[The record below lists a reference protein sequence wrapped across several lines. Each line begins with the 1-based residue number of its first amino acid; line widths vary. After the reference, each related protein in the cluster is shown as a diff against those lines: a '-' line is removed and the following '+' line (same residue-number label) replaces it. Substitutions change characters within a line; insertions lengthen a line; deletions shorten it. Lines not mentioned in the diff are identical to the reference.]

1 MKQIVKN
8 FNNLIKKTIL
18 NVQNK
23 TNIKSKVSNFNKYLI
38 TLIGLLFVY
47 LFFLLIPLLYDKDWI
62 QNNIESK
69 IFSEFNINISTSAD
83 ISYRILPSPHFL
95 IKDSKILIENDKSK
109 KSIADVK
116 NLKVFFSQKNFFD
129 KEKMILTKLNIDNAN
144 FSLLRNEIKI
154 LNNHNNQLSNK
165 KIKINKSNIFFKDN
179 LNEVISIIK
188 INEAILFFDDEEE
201 LNLFNLKG
209 NVFGTSFTIE
219 LKNKNDSLTTKEIN
233 FKTKSLK
240 LNIFNKSIVENNN
253 INSGSNIISFLNT
266 TIRTKYN
273 IKEKIITF
281 TNDNSRLNNSKINY
295 KGELSI
301 NPFDLDLNI
310 NLGKYKISKLFTL
323 NTILKEFLK
332 TELLFNENLTLR
344 LSILAETNALDEI
357 FQNAKINFNIV
368 NGKINLDNS
377 TFINNKIGLLQLNK
391 SNLFLKNNALILN
404 TNISVTIKDSK
415 ALFSSL
421 NTNKK
426 SRKEIKNILV
436 NLDYN
441 FLNNEIKFNQVKVD
455 NNVIVKD
462 NFLNVMDG
470 FNDNNFNN
478 LTKSRRL
485 LNELLNLYEG

>member
-18 NVQNK
+18 NAQNK

-47 LFFLLIPLLYDKDWI
+47 LFYLLIPLLYDKDWI

-69 IFSEFNINISTSAD
+69 IFSEFKINISTSAD

-154 LNNHNNQLSNK
+154 LNNHNYQLSNK

-233 FKTKSLK
+233 FKAKSLK

-253 INSGSNIISFLNT
+253 INSGKNIISFLNT

-273 IKEKIITF
+273 IKEKLITF
-281 TNDNSRLNNSKINY
+281 TNDNSGLNNSKINY

>member
-18 NVQNK
+18 NAQNK

-69 IFSEFNINISTSAD
+69 IFSEFKINISTSAD

-116 NLKVFFSQKNFFD
+116 NLKVFLSQKNFFD

-179 LNEVISIIK
+179 LNEVITIIK

-253 INSGSNIISFLNT
+253 INSGTNIISFLNT

-455 NNVIVKD
+455 NNIIVKD

>member
-18 NVQNK
+18 NAQNK

-47 LFFLLIPLLYDKDWI
+47 LFYLLIPLLYDKDWI

-69 IFSEFNINISTSAD
+69 IFSEFKINISTSAD

-116 NLKVFFSQKNFFD
+116 NLKVFLSQKNFFD

-154 LNNHNNQLSNK
+154 LNNHNNQFSNK

-179 LNEVISIIK
+179 LNEVITIIK

-253 INSGSNIISFLNT
+253 INSGTNIISFLNT

-455 NNVIVKD
+455 NNIIVKD

>member
-154 LNNHNNQLSNK
+154 LDNHNNQLSKK
-165 KIKINKSNIFFKDN
+165 KIKVNKSNIFFKDN
-179 LNEVISIIK
+179 LNEVITIIK

>member
-38 TLIGLLFVY
+38 TLIGLLFFY
-47 LFFLLIPLLYDKDWI
+47 IFFLLIPLLYDKDWI

-179 LNEVISIIK
+179 LNEVITIIK

>member
-179 LNEVISIIK
+179 LNEVITIIK

>member
-1 MKQIVKN
+1 M
-8 FNNLIKKTIL
+8 
-18 NVQNK
+18 
-23 TNIKSKVSNFNKYLI
+23 
-38 TLIGLLFVY
+38 
-47 LFFLLIPLLYDKDWI
+47 
-62 QNNIESK
+62 
-69 IFSEFNINISTSAD
+69 
-83 ISYRILPSPHFL
+83 
-95 IKDSKILIENDKSK
+95 
-109 KSIADVK
+109 
-116 NLKVFFSQKNFFD
+116 
-129 KEKMILTKLNIDNAN
+129 
-144 FSLLRNEIKI
+144 
-154 LNNHNNQLSNK
+154 
-165 KIKINKSNIFFKDN
+165 
-179 LNEVISIIK
+179 
-188 INEAILFFDDEEE
+188 
-201 LNLFNLKG
+201 
-209 NVFGTSFTIE
+209 
-219 LKNKNDSLTTKEIN
+219 
-233 FKTKSLK
+233 
-240 LNIFNKSIVENNN
+240 
-253 INSGSNIISFLNT
+253 
-266 TIRTKYN
+266 
-273 IKEKIITF
+273 
-281 TNDNSRLNNSKINY
+281 
-295 KGELSI
+295 
-301 NPFDLDLNI
+301 
-310 NLGKYKISKLFTL
+310 
-323 NTILKEFLK
+323 
-332 TELLFNENLTLR
+332 FNENLTLR

>member
-179 LNEVISIIK
+179 LNEVITIIK

-455 NNVIVKD
+455 NNIIVKD